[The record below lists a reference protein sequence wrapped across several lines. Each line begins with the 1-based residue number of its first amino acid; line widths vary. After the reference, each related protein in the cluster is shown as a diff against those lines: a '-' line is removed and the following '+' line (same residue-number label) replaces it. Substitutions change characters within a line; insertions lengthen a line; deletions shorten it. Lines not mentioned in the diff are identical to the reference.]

1 MSVKGGAADILR
13 AALDF
18 SVLFDYNSGEINK
31 IIVKLP
37 MRGFSNARELE
48 KTNSQLRQLA

>member
-48 KTNSQLRQLA
+48 GANS